1 MKPSPSILR
10 SLLCVLPLLS
20 SVSWAGSPAVP
31 ANQQTTDSLWNR
43 DTLTGN
49 WFGARDSLDRH
60 GIVVDLSWTE
70 FYQGMFAGDGNEDF
84 EFGGRADALFHI
96 DTGKLGLWDGGGFH
110 AHVES
115 RFGDA
120 PASRGGALWP
130 VNTGLALPIGEY
142 ESVVASSLYFTQKLG
157 DFSMMLGKINA
168 VDLIA
173 NDPFYGGWG
182 NTRFMNVAFVAPPSG
197 LLPPV
202 IMGGVFSYRMK
213 PFNFTFMAYDP
224 DDQTSEYG
232 VDQLFSDGVV
242 LAVSGTWVGELA
254 GRATSITLGGKY
266 DTGEGSDLSEVLLP
280 PDLKSGNKD
289 GAFSVSLDFSH
300 LIYEA
305 PGQEGK
311 GLGVYLKPAIA
322 DGNPNVIQS
331 SVVAGFAGHGIVPGR
346 PLDVF
351 GIGCFYY
358 DFSDDLQDATS
369 PLVRFDDEQGIE
381 VFYNLAVTPWFRVSA
396 DLQWINP
403 ATGANDDALVGALRT
418 QIIF

>member
-1 MKPSPSILR
+1 MSPRLHVKPLVCYLLPITASA
-10 SLLCVLPLLS
+10 SL
-20 SVSWAGSPAVP
+20 AVES
-31 ANQQTTDSLWNR
+31 QDFMNR
-43 DTLTGN
+43 GNLTGDWCGVRN
-49 WFGARDSLDRH
+49 KLADH
-60 GIVVDLSWTE
+60 GLVMDLSWTE
-70 FYQGMFAGDGNEDF
+70 FYQGTLSGDGYDDF

-182 NTRFMNVAFVAPPSG
+182 NSRFMNVAFVAPPSG

-213 PFNFTFMAYDP
+213 PFSLTFMAYDP

-232 VDQLFSDGVV
+232 VDQLFNDGVV
-242 LAVSGTWVGELA
+242 LALSGTWSGEVA

-280 PDLKSGNKD
+280 PNLKSGTKD
-289 GAFSVSLDFSH
+289 GAFSISVDFNH
-300 LIYEA
+300 LLYET
-305 PGQEGK
+305 PDKEGK
-311 GLGVYLKPAIA
+311 GLGVYLKTAVA
-322 DGNPNVIQS
+322 DGNPNVIQG

-351 GIGCFYY
+351 GLGYFYY
-358 DFSDDLQDATS
+358 DFSNDLQDATS
-369 PLVRFDDEQGIE
+369 PLVEFDDEQGLE
-381 VFYNLAVTPWFRVSA
+381 VFYNLAITPWFRVSA

-403 ATGANDDALVGALRT
+403 ATGSNDNALVGALRT
-418 QIIF
+418 QIVF

>member
-1 MKPSPSILR
+1 MRSIPFVT
-10 SLLCVLPLLS
+10 SLLIMPFAS
-20 SVSWAGSPAVP
+20 AADDFM
-31 ANQQTTDSLWNR
+31 TR
-43 DTLTGN
+43 DTLTGD
-49 WFGARDSLDRH
+49 WGGARDKLADR
-60 GIVVDLSWTE
+60 GLVMDFSWTE
-70 FYQGMFAGDGNEDF
+70 FYQGTLSGDGYDDF

-96 DTGKLGLWDGGGFH
+96 NTGKLGLWEGGGFH
-110 AHVES
+110 AHIES
-115 RFGDA
+115 RFGEA

-182 NTRFMNVAFVAPPSG
+182 STRFMNVAFVAPPSG

-232 VDQLFSDGVV
+232 VSQLFNNGVV
-242 LAVSGTWVGELA
+242 LALSGTWSGELD

-266 DTGEGSDLSEVLLP
+266 DTGEGSDLSEVFLP
-280 PDLKSGNKD
+280 PDLKGGTKD
-289 GAFSVSLDFSH
+289 GAFSISLDFSH
-300 LIYEA
+300 LLYEA
-305 PGQEGK
+305 PDKEGK
-311 GLGVYLKPAIA
+311 GLGIYLKPAIA

-351 GIGCFYY
+351 GLGYFYY
-358 DFSDDLQDATS
+358 NFSDDLQDVAS
-369 PLVRFDDEQGIE
+369 PLVKFNDEQGIE

-403 ATGANDDALVGALRT
+403 ATGANDNALVGALRT

>member
-1 MKPSPSILR
+1 M
-10 SLLCVLPLLS
+10 
-20 SVSWAGSPAVP
+20 
-31 ANQQTTDSLWNR
+31 DR
-43 DTLTGN
+43 DTLTGD
-49 WFGARDSLDRH
+49 WAGTRDKLADH
-60 GIVVDLSWTE
+60 GLVMDLSWTE
-70 FYQGMFAGDGNEDF
+70 FYQGTLSGDGYDDF

-110 AHVES
+110 AHIES

-120 PASRGGALWP
+120 PAFRGGALWP

-173 NDPFYGGWG
+173 NDPFYGDWG

-232 VDQLFSDGVV
+232 VDQLFNDGVV
-242 LAVSGTWVGELA
+242 LALSGTWSGEIA
-254 GRATSITLGGKY
+254 GRATSVTLGGKF

-280 PDLKSGNKD
+280 PDLKGGNKD
-289 GAFSVSLDFSH
+289 GAFTAFPWISAICST
-300 LIYEA
+300 
-305 PGQEGK
+305 
-311 GLGVYLKPAIA
+311 KPRARKEKVWESI
-322 DGNPNVIQS
+322 
-331 SVVAGFAGHGIVPGR
+331 
-346 PLDVF
+346 
-351 GIGCFYY
+351 
-358 DFSDDLQDATS
+358 
-369 PLVRFDDEQGIE
+369 
-381 VFYNLAVTPWFRVSA
+381 
-396 DLQWINP
+396 
-403 ATGANDDALVGALRT
+403 
-418 QIIF
+418 